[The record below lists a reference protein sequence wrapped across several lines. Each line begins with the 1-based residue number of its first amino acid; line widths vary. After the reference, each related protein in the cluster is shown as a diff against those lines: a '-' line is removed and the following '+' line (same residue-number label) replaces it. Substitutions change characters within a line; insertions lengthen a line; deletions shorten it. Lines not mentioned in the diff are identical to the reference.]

1 MPFRAMTGRRTT
13 LLVIAFLLCSPGVSH
28 ASELFVSNEVDN
40 TVTVLDGDSYRIIA
54 TIPTDQRPRGIVET
68 LDHKAVLVCDGDS
81 SNIDVIDTKT
91 LKVIRRINTGPDP
104 ETLAMSISGDKL
116 YVSNENNAL
125 VTVIDYA
132 TGKWI
137 TQIQVGIEPE
147 GLAVTK
153 DGRTVVVV
161 SEETSMA
168 HFIDT
173 RTWQVVANVLVDTRP
188 RVAVY
193 TPDQRYLWVSSE
205 VGGTVSVIDPKS
217 HQIAHVINFD
227 IPGVD
232 KQYILVGQR
241 PWQLTFSPDRS
252 KLYVANGLT
261 NDVTIIDVAS
271 LKALKSV
278 PVGRLPWG
286 IAVVP

>member
-1 MPFRAMTGRRTT
+1 MLFRS
-13 LLVIAFLLCSPGVSH
+13 VP
-28 ASELFVSNEVDN
+28 
-40 TVTVLDGDSYRIIA
+40 
-54 TIPTDQRPRGIVET
+54 
-68 LDHKAVLVCDGDS
+68 
-81 SNIDVIDTKT
+81 
-91 LKVIRRINTGPDP
+91 
-104 ETLAMSISGDKL
+104 
-116 YVSNENNAL
+116 
-125 VTVIDYA
+125 
-132 TGKWI
+132 
-137 TQIQVGIEPE
+137 VGIEPE
-147 GLAVTK
+147 GLAVSR

-173 RTWQVVANVLVDTRP
+173 KSWQVTANVLVDTRP
-188 RVAVY
+188 RVVVY

-205 VGGTVSVIDPKS
+205 VGGTVSVIDPGS
-217 HQIAHVINFD
+217 HQIVHVIDFA

-232 KQYILVGQR
+232 KQYIGPVGVQFTPDGRTAFVALGRSNRVAVVNAKSYAVEQYILVGQR

-261 NDVTIIDVAS
+261 NDVTIIDVSS